1 MKGITPPPF
10 LDRHGVKPGEVV
22 YVCPTVT
29 CRQPH
34 ETREEYLAHWDTV
47 HRQLPEPRQPAPA
60 TDLIPDGAKVTY
72 ATLMAQREGGPLA
85 GMTSTAYLDGAHDGK
100 GHYFGTNKHTDESVM
115 VRWDDKSERWLEVD
129 GIALYRSEKESANA
143 QG

>member
-47 HRQLPEPRQPAPA
+47 HRQLDRPRPTDTPGVATRVAGYVAHLSAEQAENLIRWPE
-60 TDLIPDGAKVTY
+60 L
-72 ATLMAQREGGPLA
+72 LA
-85 GMTSTAYLDGAHDGK
+85 SLVDQIRFGLDQQAEK
-100 GHYFGTNKHTDESVM
+100 MNGTPGEFIE
-115 VRWDDKSERWLEVD
+115 VRVIAERVVVIEEVVD
-129 GIALYRSEKESANA
+129 A